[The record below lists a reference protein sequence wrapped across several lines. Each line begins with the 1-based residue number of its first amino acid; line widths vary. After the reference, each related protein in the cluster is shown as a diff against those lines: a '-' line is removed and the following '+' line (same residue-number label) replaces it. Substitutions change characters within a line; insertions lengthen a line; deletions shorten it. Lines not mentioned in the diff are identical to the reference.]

1 MSLRSS
7 TPGVSS
13 WRVTA
18 AADGSG
24 LGSWDEA
31 TEVKARVEGKSQARE
46 KKEHHPLWFRREE
59 DAFAYQ
65 GGYWEAKRA
74 QQWNNCPDIF

>member
-1 MSLRSS
+1 MEEGR
-7 TPGVSS
+7 
-13 WRVTA
+13 
-18 AADGSG
+18 
-24 LGSWDEA
+24 WDEV
-31 TEVKARVEGKSQARE
+31 TEVKARVEGKSQAGE